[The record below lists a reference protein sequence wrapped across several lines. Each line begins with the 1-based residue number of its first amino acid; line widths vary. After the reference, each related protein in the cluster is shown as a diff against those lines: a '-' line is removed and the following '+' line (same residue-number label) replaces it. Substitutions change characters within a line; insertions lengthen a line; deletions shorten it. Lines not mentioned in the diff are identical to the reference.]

1 MSYLIL
7 LTFIHESVWA
17 NILSSLS
24 SFVPHFKYIVFI
36 CCQLHIYVLSKHIA
50 DATASCICEYS
61 QCLSFLLLTRQWYCS
76 REVVTLLF
84 LGCYQSGSKP
94 LTEKN
99 YIGFHFLVS
108 FVTSFSSGY
117 ILCDYVFIIFFWLY
131 YWGFFLQWQFL
142 FNINFNQIW
151 VWEQITTIWRT
162 VLFFSWY
169 TSYKSEVHCI
179 VQNDSK
185 LYTVFILGRLQNLH
199 VIFSE
204 LVLDRFYECIFPIN
218 FGIHS

>member
-1 MSYLIL
+1 MLFVLFDFTHFYPWKCLGKYIIKLVYLCPL
-7 LTFIHESVWA
+7 
-17 NILSSLS
+17 
-24 SFVPHFKYIVFI
+24 KYIVFI
-36 CCQLHIYVLSKHIA
+36 CCQLHICVLSKHIA

-76 REVVTLLF
+76 REAVTLLF
-84 LGCYQSGSKP
+84 LGCYLSGSKP

-99 YIGFHFLVS
+99 YIVFHLLVS

-117 ILCDYVFIIFFWLY
+117 ILCDYVFIIFCWLY

-162 VLFFSWY
+162 VLFSCY
-169 TSYKSEVHCI
+169 TSYKSEVHCV